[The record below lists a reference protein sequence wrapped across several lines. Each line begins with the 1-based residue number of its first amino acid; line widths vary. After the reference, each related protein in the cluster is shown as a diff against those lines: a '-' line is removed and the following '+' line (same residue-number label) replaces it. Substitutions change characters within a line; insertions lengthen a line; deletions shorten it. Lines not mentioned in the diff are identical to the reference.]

1 MNNSTTSGGQQLPI
15 ITSPGDIY
23 EHFQRGS
30 YKGGLLCDDS
40 PNADSSPLL
49 IGLTDAD
56 TSSITSSSTG
66 SSISTTM
73 EGEYI
78 RALQELTQKLLS
90 KDVHIN
96 KYHGYENEDINRW
109 FEKLELVLE
118 SKGIPLDVPAARTQ
132 LINNLAGPAETFMF
146 ELPPEERGSFML
158 LKQALVK
165 RYSTKDRAW
174 VKRRRLVARRQGP
187 HELLSDYIND
197 ILFGTL
203 HDRCHAKQSPE
214 SAHRRGLLP

>member
-1 MNNSTTSGGQQLPI
+1 MPI

-96 KYHGYENEDINRW
+96 KYHGYETEDINCW

-118 SKGIPLDVPAARTQ
+118 
-132 LINNLAGPAETFMF
+132 
-146 ELPPEERGSFML
+146 
-158 LKQALVK
+158 
-165 RYSTKDRAW
+165 
-174 VKRRRLVARRQGP
+174 
-187 HELLSDYIND
+187 
-197 ILFGTL
+197 
-203 HDRCHAKQSPE
+203 
-214 SAHRRGLLP
+214 